1 MAVETIVE
9 LFRYKKMKKINFYLF
24 IILFTVNCTSQKK
37 CTEEIK
43 IKDIRYLSISK
54 EAYKFYLRLP
64 LKTPEL
70 A

>member
-1 MAVETIVE
+1 
-9 LFRYKKMKKINFYLF
+9 MKKINFYLF